1 MQEHE
6 KWILPRIQTW
16 QERVC
21 SHKAASQGWW
31 VTLQQ
36 ILGKTGKTPTSLL
49 GSPEIVLKCLVIHVL
64 PHFPQRLKS
73 TGWKPAKIHD
83 KMSHFQMSKRYQD
96 ILKLFFI
103 RTSLVHVLV
112 LCSVFFISFISGEA
126 EKARWKL
133 LESDL
138 SSLATQEAK
147 LDNLIAAQPAL
158 ARRTKRL
165 RRIWC

>member
-1 MQEHE
+1 
-6 KWILPRIQTW
+6 
-16 QERVC
+16 
-21 SHKAASQGWW
+21 
-31 VTLQQ
+31 
-36 ILGKTGKTPTSLL
+36 
-49 GSPEIVLKCLVIHVL
+49 
-64 PHFPQRLKS
+64 
-73 TGWKPAKIHD
+73 
-83 KMSHFQMSKRYQD
+83 MSKRYQD

-103 RTSLVHVLV
+103 HTSLVHVLV
-112 LCSVFFISFISGEA
+112 LVSVFFISFISGEA

-165 RRIWC
+165 RRI